1 MKRGE
6 DEMEVSSNDKRRY
19 MPGIDGLRAVAVM
32 GVILYHLNIPWFQG
46 GFSGVTVFFVLSGYL
61 ITDILIDEW
70 NKNNKIDYL
79 RFMIRRFRR
88 LAPAVLVMIFIVT
101 LWVMVTNHPSFEK
114 LRSDFLPSLLYMTN
128 WWYIF
133 HEVSYFDSFGPASPF
148 THIWSLAIEEQFYL
162 IWPLLMIL
170 GLPFIKRKRFRVLAV
185 LAGVVI
191 SAWLMAFLYIP
202 GEDPSRVYY
211 GTDTRA
217 FSLLLGA
224 ALAFVW
230 PSQRLSKTLPRHASF
245 VLEIVGISGFL
256 LIVSLFVITS
266 QFDPFHYQ
274 GGMLLLS
281 ILTILV
287 VAALAHPASKL
298 SKWLSVKPLQWMGMR
313 SYGIYLWH
321 YPIIILTTPIVNTDG
336 LNLWRITLQ
345 IFFTLIISE
354 LSYRFI
360 EVPIR
365 AGQLKTLLAG
375 LKGRPINQKRIV
387 LASCAALLASFVGIG
402 IVFATKTIV
411 VVTHQEALTIE
422 AFNEIDFK
430 DEPAKV
436 PEPEEDISK
445 PEPTVKTITV
455 IGDSILHDVA
465 PYFKNHYPETT
476 IDYRVG
482 RQMSEVPEVI
492 KVLEGSG
499 QLGEYVFIQLGT
511 NGPFVKSDLIN
522 IIKSLENK
530 KVYLVNCRVPRA
542 WETNVNQ
549 TLEEVVKSVPHT
561 VLVDWYSA
569 SAGHPEYFAQDGV
582 HLTRAGGET
591 YANLLVEQM
600 EE

>member
-1 MKRGE
+1 MSA
-6 DEMEVSSNDKRRY
+6 SSNDKRRY
-19 MPGIDGLRAVAVM
+19 MPGIDGLRAIAVM
-32 GVILYHLNIPWFQG
+32 GVILYHLNIPLFQG

-70 NKNNKIDYL
+70 NKNNKINYL
-79 RFMIRRFRR
+79 QFMIRRFRR

-114 LRSDFLPSLLYMTN
+114 LRSDFFSSILYLTN

-133 HEVSYFDSFGPASPF
+133 HEVSYFDSFGPASPL

-170 GLPFIKRKRFRVLAV
+170 GLLFIKRKRFRVLV
-185 LAGVVI
+185 ILVGVVI

-245 VLEIVGISGFL
+245 VLEIAGITGL
-256 LIVSLFVITS
+256 LLMVSLFVITS

-281 ILTILV
+281 IITILV

-298 SKWLSVKPLQWMGMR
+298 AKWLSVKPLQWIGIR

-336 LNLWRITLQ
+336 LNFWRITLQ
-345 IFFTLIISE
+345 IVSTLFISE
-354 LSYRFI
+354 LSYRFV

-365 AGQLKTLLAG
+365 SGKLKSFLLG
-375 LKGRPINQKRIV
+375 FKDLPINQKRLVIT
-387 LASCAALLASFVGIG
+387 SCALFIASLVGIG
-402 IVFATKTIV
+402 VVFASKTTV
-411 VVTHQEALTIE
+411 VVTNQEALTVE
-422 AFNEIDFK
+422 AFNEIEFNE
-430 DEPAKV
+430 EPAKV
-436 PEPEEDISK
+436 PELEEEITKSD
-445 PEPTVKTITV
+445 PNVKTISI

-465 PYFKNHYPETT
+465 PYFKNYYPEAT

-492 KVLEGSG
+492 KMQEGSG
-499 QLGEYVFIQLGT
+499 QLGEYVIIQLGT
-511 NGPFVKSDLIN
+511 NGSFVKSDLIN
-522 IIKSLENK
+522 IIKGLGNR
-530 KVYLVNCRVPRA
+530 KVYLVNCRVPRP
-542 WETNVNQ
+542 WEANVNQ

-561 VLVDWYSA
+561 VLINWYSA
-569 SAGHPEYFAQDGV
+569 SAGHPEYFANDGV
-582 HLTRAGGET
+582 HLTKIGGEI
-591 YANLLVEQM
+591 YANLLVEHIK
-600 EE
+600 E

>member
-1 MKRGE
+1 MLI
-6 DEMEVSSNDKRRY
+6 SSKDKRRY
-19 MPGIDGLRAVAVM
+19 MPGIDGLRAVAVL

-70 NKNNKIDYL
+70 NRTNKIDYL

-88 LAPAVLVMIFIVT
+88 LAPAVLFMLFIVT
-101 LWVMVTNHPSFEK
+101 LWVIFTNHPSFDK

-133 HEVSYFDSFGPASPF
+133 HEVSYFDGFGQASPF

-162 IWPLLMIL
+162 LWPLLMIL
-170 GLPFIKRKRFRVLAV
+170 GLPLIKRKRFRVLTI
-185 LAGVVI
+185 LAGIAI

-245 VLEIVGISGFL
+245 VLEIVGITSLL
-256 LIVSLFVITS
+256 LIITLFVITS

-281 ILTILV
+281 IITIFV

-298 SKWLSVKPLQWMGMR
+298 AKWLSVKPLQWMGIR

-321 YPIIILTTPIVNTDG
+321 YPIIILTTPIINTDG

-345 IFFTLIISE
+345 IVSTLFLSE
-354 LSYRFI
+354 LSYRFV

-365 AGQLKTLLAG
+365 AGKLKVILSG
-375 LKGRPINQKRIV
+375 LKVLPVNQKRLV
-387 LASCAALLASFVGIG
+387 LASCAALLGSFVGIG
-402 IVFATKTIV
+402 VVVATKTTV
-411 VVTHQEALTIE
+411 VVTHQEALTID
-422 AFNEIDFK
+422 AFNEIEFN
-430 DEPAKV
+430 DEPAHV
-436 PEPEEDISK
+436 PPPEEVITE
-445 PEPTVKTITV
+445 PEPTRKTITV

-465 PYFKNHYPETT
+465 PYIKNHYPEAT

-492 KVLEGSG
+492 KLLEGSG

-522 IIKSLENK
+522 IIKGLGNR

-549 TLEEVVKSVPHT
+549 SLEEVVKSVPHT
-561 VLVDWYSA
+561 VLINWYSA
-569 SAGHPEYFAQDGV
+569 SEGHPEYFAQDGV

-591 YANLLVEQM
+591 YANLLLEHITK
-600 EE
+600 

>member
-1 MKRGE
+1 MSI
-6 DEMEVSSNDKRRY
+6 SSNNKRRY

-70 NKNNKIDYL
+70 NKTNKIDYL

-88 LAPAVLVMIFIVT
+88 LAPAVLVMIFTVT
-101 LWVMVTNHPSFEK
+101 LWVIFSNHPSFDK

-148 THIWSLAIEEQFYL
+148 THLWSLAIEEQFYL
-162 IWPLLMIL
+162 LWPLLMIL
-170 GLPFIKRKRFRVLAV
+170 GSTFIKRKRFRVLAV

-230 PSQRLSKTLPRHASF
+230 PSQRLSKTLPRHARI
-245 VLEIVGISGFL
+245 VLEIVGITSLL
-256 LIVSLFVITS
+256 LIITLFVITS

-281 ILTILV
+281 IITTLE

-298 SKWLSVKPLQWMGMR
+298 AKWLSVKPLQWMGVR

-336 LNLWRITLQ
+336 LNLWRIILQ
-345 IFFTLIISE
+345 IFFTLILSE
-354 LSYRFI
+354 LSYRFV

-365 AGQLKTLLAG
+365 EGKLKTLLTG
-375 LKGRPINQKRIV
+375 LKGLPINHQRIV
-387 LASCAALLASFVGIG
+387 LGSCAALLASFVGICV
-402 IVFATKTIV
+402 VFASKTTV
-411 VVTHQEALTIE
+411 VVPYQEALIIE
-422 AFNEIDFK
+422 AFKEIEFND
-430 DEPAKV
+430 DPAKV
-436 PEPEEDISK
+436 PVPEEKITK
-445 PEPTVKTITV
+445 PEPDLKTITV

-465 PYFKNHYPETT
+465 PYFKKHYPEAT

-492 KVLEGSG
+492 KTLDGSG

-511 NGPFVKSDLIN
+511 NGSFVKTDLVN
-522 IIKSLENK
+522 LIKDLENK
-530 KVYLVNCRVPRA
+530 KVYLVNCRVPRQ
-542 WETNVNQ
+542 WETSVNQ
-549 TLEEVVKSVPHT
+549 TLEEVVKSVPNT

-569 SAGHPEYFAQDGV
+569 SEGHPEYFAQDGV
-582 HLTRAGGET
+582 HLTRTGGET

>member
-1 MKRGE
+1 MSA
-6 DEMEVSSNDKRRY
+6 SSNDKRRY
-19 MPGIDGLRAVAVM
+19 MPGIDGLRAIAVM
-32 GVILYHLNIPWFQG
+32 GVILYHLNIPLFQG

-70 NKNNKIDYL
+70 NKNNKINYL
-79 RFMIRRFRR
+79 QFMIRRFRR

-114 LRSDFLPSLLYMTN
+114 LRSDFFPSILYLTN

-133 HEVSYFDSFGPASPF
+133 HEVSYFDSFGPASPL

-170 GLPFIKRKRFRVLAV
+170 GLLFIKRKRFRVLV
-185 LAGVVI
+185 ILVGVVI

-245 VLEIVGISGFL
+245 VLEIAGITGL
-256 LIVSLFVITS
+256 LLMVSLFVITS

-281 ILTILV
+281 IITILV

-298 SKWLSVKPLQWMGMR
+298 AKWLSVKPLQWIGIR

-336 LNLWRITLQ
+336 LNFWRITLQ
-345 IFFTLIISE
+345 IVSTLFISE
-354 LSYRFI
+354 LSYRFV

-365 AGQLKTLLAG
+365 SGKLKSFLLG
-375 LKGRPINQKRIV
+375 FKDLPINQKRLVIT
-387 LASCAALLASFVGIG
+387 SCALFIASLVGIG
-402 IVFATKTIV
+402 VVFASKTTV
-411 VVTHQEALTIE
+411 VVTNQEALTVE
-422 AFNEIDFK
+422 AFNEIEFNE
-430 DEPAKV
+430 EPAKV
-436 PEPEEDISK
+436 PELEEEITKSD
-445 PEPTVKTITV
+445 PNVKTISI
-455 IGDSILHDVA
+455 IGDSILYDVA
-465 PYFKNHYPETT
+465 PYFKNYYPEAT

-492 KVLEGSG
+492 KMQEGSG
-499 QLGEYVFIQLGT
+499 QLGEYVIIQLGT
-511 NGPFVKSDLIN
+511 NGSFVKSDLIN
-522 IIKSLENK
+522 IIKGLGNR
-530 KVYLVNCRVPRA
+530 KVYLVNCRVPRP
-542 WETNVNQ
+542 WEANVNQ

-561 VLVDWYSA
+561 VLINWYSA
-569 SAGHPEYFAQDGV
+569 SAGHPEYFANDGV
-582 HLTRAGGET
+582 HLTKIGGEI
-591 YANLLVEQM
+591 YANLLVEHIK
-600 EE
+600 E